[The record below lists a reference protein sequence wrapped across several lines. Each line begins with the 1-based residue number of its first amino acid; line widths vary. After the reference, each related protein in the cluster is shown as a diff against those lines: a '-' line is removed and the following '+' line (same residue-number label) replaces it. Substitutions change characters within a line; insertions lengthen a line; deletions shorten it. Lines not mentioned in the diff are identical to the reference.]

1 MSSNGESKDVGI
13 RSRCCTY
20 VSSKSQKK
28 QTSENQN
35 KNFGT
40 WYHAVVCRLTL
51 CEAVS
56 RIEFGSIDPNE
67 RLIMSES
74 IDETA
79 GTPSVLLAAVT
90 LSMRQQVHPLFRW
103 PQLSRTAARL
113 LCVLGG
119 LPRNWQ
125 GSARWYQVHP
135 YASTYPTLKPR
146 LFERSESHT
155 ETKIIRIKKKLRT
168 SYGARSR
175 QYSCS
180 PLLPASSS

>member
-1 MSSNGESKDVGI
+1 MRACSACLVRVKKCRRRYMSSNGESKDVGI

-28 QTSENQN
+28 QTSENQ
-35 KNFGT
+35 KKKIGT

-67 RLIMSES
+67 RLMMSES

-90 LSMRQQVHPLFRW
+90 LSMRQQVHALFRW

-119 LPRNWQ
+119 LHQRS
-125 GSARWYQVHP
+125 GVAL
-135 YASTYPTLKPR
+135 STLAGTRYIR
-146 LFERSESHT
+146 IRY
-155 ETKIIRIKKKLRT
+155 IIRT
-168 SYGARSR
+168 AH
-175 QYSCS
+175 
-180 PLLPASSS
+180 